1 MALVRTFEILF
12 DLAVW
17 DPEVRGS
24 VCERILQSRNICVLT
39 KIIRAV
45 ALVRTFAQLRWHSGK
60 KPLHTCTSL
69 AVLFQHVRG
78 HLTEHTVD
86 DDLLLVRAGRQV
98 PGNDAVIWRYF
109 CRRSAPPPPLLM
121 ANASTAHVADFNASA
136 KGFSLVLLMLPYRP
150 V

>member
-1 MALVRTFEILF
+1 MCLWVTEEAAQHSSWL
-12 DLAVW
+12 W
-17 DPEVRGS
+17 
-24 VCERILQSRNICVLT
+24 
-39 KIIRAV
+39 V
-45 ALVRTFAQLRWHSGK
+45 APWKAWHA
-60 KPLHTCTSL
+60 CNSL
-69 AVLFQHVRG
+69 AVIFQHVRG
-78 HLTEHTVD
+78 HLTEDTVD